1 MSNTD
6 KQINYWKES
15 AEHNRKTALDL
26 FKTRHYDACLFF
38 CHLALE
44 KLLKGLVVELTKEPA
59 PYVHDLEKLALI
71 AELPISKEQSEYLKT
86 ITRFNIGG
94 RYDDEKLAFYKSCTK
109 EYAEKYLNV
118 SNDLRLWLKKQYRK
132 K

>member
-1 MSNTD
+1 MENTV
-6 KQINYWKES
+6 KQIVYWKKS
-15 AEHNRKTALDL
+15 AEHNWKTAIDL
-26 FKTRHYDACLFF
+26 FKTKHYDACLFF

-44 KLLKGLVVELTKEPA
+44 KILKGLAVDFTSKPA
-59 PYVHDLEKLALI
+59 PYIHDLEKLALM
-71 AELPISKEQSEYLKT
+71 ARLPISKEQSEYLKT

-109 EYAEKYLNV
+109 EYAEKYLNI
-118 SNDLRLWLKKQYRK
+118 SNELRLWLKKQYRK